1 MFLGKDT
8 YPLVHRRGISIVP
21 KKRVRQDHTVSLGL
35 VPHYLGLSSKK
46 RGCMMLRL
54 SLLISFIIL
63 LSIKISR
70 PECSVNLGGLG
81 PHLARGDP
89 SRRDRER
96 IPAGVFARQP
106 MDPWKDSTLSN
117 CTASP
122 GQDDGPQDQ
131 KPLGDS
137 APFPAAGVPF
147 PACGLRRSRCAVP
160 EQSARSQAPGEEDA
174 PAPGSVE
181 LSRRIPKSDSK
192 MEKTAR
198 AERIGLS
205 IQPYPV
211 YAASYTG

>member
-1 MFLGKDT
+1 MHSECVRGLG
-8 YPLVHRRGISIVP
+8 
-21 KKRVRQDHTVSLGL
+21 GL
-35 VPHYLGLSSKK
+35 SYLGTPRPFPLLNSSA
-46 RGCMMLRL
+46 RN
-54 SLLISFIIL
+54 

-106 MDPWKDSTLSN
+106 MDPWKDSTLFN

-147 PACGLRRSRCAVP
+147 PACSLGRSRCAVP

-198 AERIGLS
+198 AERIG
-205 IQPYPV
+205 IAVVV
-211 YAASYTG
+211 YSNNFWHFVGQSARAWIVQDLGVKRRVANRGSAQTA